1 MIHGLINMLKGRE
14 DRTEP
19 CTELSVL
26 LDLTEFSSQLW
37 SGARLN
43 YALSK
48 LGWETSKNVPE
59 LKEMGWGPCLLFL
72 LHYIEL
78 LLEALCGGTG
88 ESWNDYCLLMALT
101 VVEDFW
107 VLREEKVCRMQATH
121 SELLWWVC
129 MARAEGNCVSSRTS
143 VWQHFLQ

>member
-59 LKEMGWGPCLLFL
+59 LKEMG
-72 LHYIEL
+72 
-78 LLEALCGGTG
+78 
-88 ESWNDYCLLMALT
+88 
-101 VVEDFW
+101 
-107 VLREEKVCRMQATH
+107 
-121 SELLWWVC
+121 
-129 MARAEGNCVSSRTS
+129 
-143 VWQHFLQ
+143 